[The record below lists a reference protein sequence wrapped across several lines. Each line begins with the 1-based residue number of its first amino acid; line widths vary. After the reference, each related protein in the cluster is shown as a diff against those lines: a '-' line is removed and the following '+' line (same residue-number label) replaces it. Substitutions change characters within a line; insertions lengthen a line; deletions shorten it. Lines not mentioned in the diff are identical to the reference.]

1 MIRIDVDPT
10 GDFKKQ
16 MNNLIKY
23 TEGFLEGAQRG
34 KNAFLKQ
41 MGESVKEVLENFI
54 DSNARVNSEALHH
67 VYEWYQAGNPDS
79 RLFEISYTVSN
90 LGLSFKSNFTQSKSI
105 ANGSNEPFFDKA
117 KVMESGASITIRPQ
131 KAEFLRFE
139 KNGDVVFTP
148 NPVAVPFP
156 GGAST
161 TGGFEKT
168 FDNFFQNYFK
178 QSFLQSSGM
187 RRAFSDVSIYKKNLR
202 SGLVAGRSAGLSAGY
217 RWITNVRM
225 DKA

>member
-1 MIRIDVDPT
+1 MIKIRVDAA

-16 MNNLIKY
+16 MDNLIRY

-54 DSNARVNSEALHH
+54 DSNARVDSDALHH
-67 VYEWYQAGNPDS
+67 VYEWYQTGNPEN

-90 LGLSFKSNFTQSKSI
+90 LGLSFKSNFTQSTSI
-105 ANGSNEPFFDKA
+105 AKGSNEPFFDKA
-117 KVMESGASITIRPQ
+117 KVMESGASVVIKP
-131 KAEFLRFE
+131 KSAEFLRFE
-139 KNGDVVFTP
+139 KGGDTVFTP
-148 NPVAVPFP
+148 NPVAVPSP
-156 GGAST
+156 GGSST
-161 TGGFEKT
+161 TGGFERT
-168 FDNFFQNYFK
+168 FDNFFQNYFR

-202 SGLVAGRSAGLSAGY
+202 SGLKAGRSAGLTAGY

-225 DKA
+225 DRA